1 MVADDRA
8 SYMYQYMYLVES
20 IRKFSTCTQDE
31 LKARLEKAGFDNV
44 EYTNMTGG
52 IVAVHSGWK
61 PL

>member
-20 IRKFSTCTQDE
+20 IRKFSTQDE

>member
-8 SYMYQYMYLVES
+8 SYQYLVES
-20 IRKFSTCTQDE
+20 IRKFSTQDE

-44 EYTNMTGG
+44 EYTNMTGD